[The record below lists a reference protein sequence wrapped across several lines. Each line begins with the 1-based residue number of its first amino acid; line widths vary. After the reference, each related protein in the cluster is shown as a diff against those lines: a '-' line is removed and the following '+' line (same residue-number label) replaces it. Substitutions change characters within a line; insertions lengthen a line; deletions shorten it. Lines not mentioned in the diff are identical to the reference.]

1 MWKNRLSSIAIVGAI
16 AAASLLM
23 TGCSSTTKAYS
34 AQNQQCPKPAQP
46 DQRLL
51 APVCS
56 YLPVGTDPEDTDD
69 IGTVTHNNQ
78 CARQNRN
85 LLIEWQRWHK
95 EKIK

>member
-1 MWKNRLSSIAIVGAI
+1 MSRNRSSSTVIAGVIAI
-16 AAASLLM
+16 ASLLT
-23 TGCSSTTKAYS
+23 TGCSSTMKAS
-34 AQNQQCPKPAQP
+34 SDQIQQCPKPSQP

-78 CARQNRN
+78 CARQNRD

-95 EKIK
+95 EKIQ